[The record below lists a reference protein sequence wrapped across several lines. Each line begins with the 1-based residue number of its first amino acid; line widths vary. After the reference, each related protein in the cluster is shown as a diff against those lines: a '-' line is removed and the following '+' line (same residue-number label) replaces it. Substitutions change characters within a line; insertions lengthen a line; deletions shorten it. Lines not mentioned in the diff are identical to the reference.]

1 MYDNVEGYEIIGE
14 SVKSA
19 TSIKLGAIFGTDIK
33 RYKEE
38 IQNPENVQYP
48 NFFIYQP
55 SANITPT
62 TRNRWNIDYLINIRY
77 RYVEDI
83 ETVTTLQQNLDQ
95 MALNLMAQFTEIQLE
110 RPVKVKNAR
119 YEKAEGVL
127 QFFFNVTVMIKRQ
140 LTEDEKMRILKLNE
154 ELKREEM
161 EQEQQEESTNNNP
174 TDIVTEPTEPV
185 ENNEEDE

>member
-48 NFFIYQP
+48 NFFIYQV

-62 TRNRWNIDYLINIRY
+62 TRNRWNIDYLMNIRY

-95 MALNLMAQFTEIQLE
+95 MALNLMAQFTEIRLE

-140 LTEDEKMRILKLNE
+140 LTEDEKMRILTLNE
-154 ELKREEM
+154 KLK
-161 EQEQQEESTNNNP
+161 
-174 TDIVTEPTEPV
+174 
-185 ENNEEDE
+185 EEDK